1 MILEDPY
8 VGTAVLAALVAF
20 ATAWRALVAPL
31 FRRLRSRFSA
41 SEPPIEVVIAAL
53 SVIDDD
59 ELQAVG
65 RRLDLLPR
73 KGRKVDAA
81 ARALAGHL
89 VDWRA
94 TFDEGARRAF
104 LDLAHDLVTE
114 YDGRAGPACKA
125 AYAGMQQGS
134 A

>member
-8 VGTAVLAALVAF
+8 VGAAVLAALVAF
-20 ATAWRALVAPL
+20 ATGWRMLVAPL
-31 FRRLRSRFSA
+31 IARLKRPFSA
-41 SEPPIEVVIAAL
+41 SEAPIEVVIAAL
-53 SVIDDD
+53 SDIDDD
-59 ELQAVG
+59 ELQAAG
-65 RRLDLLPR
+65 RRLNRLPR

-94 TFDEGARRAF
+94 TFDDGARRAF

-114 YDGRAGPACKA
+114 YDGMAGPGRQA